1 MIPNH
6 PESLFT
12 DSEVI
17 DLCRSIIDTHRVLKT
32 LYQFRGDLEDPVST
46 CTEIIRN
53 EYLSTGL
60 HALTERFL
68 IDQNL
73 KLTRIM
79 EIYKEETDKL
89 VKRITEK
96 G

>member
-1 MIPNH
+1 MVYH

-12 DSEVI
+12 DPEVI
-17 DLCRSIIDTHRVLKT
+17 DLCHSIIDTHRALKT
-32 LYQFRGDLEDPVST
+32 LSQFKGDLDDPVYT
-46 CTEIIRN
+46 HTEIIRN
-53 EYLSTGL
+53 EYISTGL